1 MDINT
6 ILNELFNFRTK
17 KRRENIDDLKEIY
30 ALLGFPCQNSKIIHV
45 AGTNGKGSTV
55 TFIENILFA
64 NGFRVGKFTS
74 PHIQKFNERI
84 IFNKQM
90 ISDDEIIKYYQI
102 ALEKIKK
109 YSSKKENPHPL
120 NFFEITFF
128 ICLLFFNEKNPDFNR
143 NRIRWSNGCYKLD

>member
-17 KRRENIDDLKEIY
+17 KRRENINDLKEIY

-74 PHIQKFNERI
+74 PHIQKFYERI
-84 IFNKQM
+84 IFNK
-90 ISDDEIIKYYQI
+90 
-102 ALEKIKK
+102 KILYHQNDKK
-109 YSSKKENPHPL
+109 ICSHIHKLSMLIYCLSVFYPMP
-120 NFFEITFF
+120 FE
-128 ICLLFFNEKNPDFNR
+128 
-143 NRIRWSNGCYKLD
+143 

>member
-17 KRRENIDDLKEIY
+17 KRRENINDLKEIY

-109 YSSKKENPHPL
+109 YS
-120 NFFEITFF
+120 
-128 ICLLFFNEKNPDFNR
+128 
-143 NRIRWSNGCYKLD
+143 